1 MTTVWVIPPL
11 DVGEDLSVR
20 VAMVVEADSVEELA
34 FETGE
39 KALGHSVVIAVP
51 DRAHRG
57 DDARLAAALGEGQV
71 RASLSRRC
79 WQPWSE

>member
-11 DVGEDLSVR
+11 DVGEDLSLR

-39 KALGHSVVIAVP
+39 NALGHGVVIAVP

-57 DDARLAAALGEGQV
+57 DDARLAAALAEGQQGV
-71 RASLSRRC
+71 RTYSLS
-79 WQPWSE
+79 E